1 MIPFSDVSELF
12 QPNTSTICALNCAV
26 VGFSLSHAGGLVELL
41 NSYSLQEYTVH
52 SHGASVLYCCT
63 LRQRS

>member
-26 VGFSLSHAGGLVELL
+26 VGFSLSHAGGLMESL
-41 NSYSLQEYTVH
+41 NSYPLQEYTVGF
-52 SHGASVLYCCT
+52 HGASVLYHCT
-63 LRQRS
+63 LRQHS